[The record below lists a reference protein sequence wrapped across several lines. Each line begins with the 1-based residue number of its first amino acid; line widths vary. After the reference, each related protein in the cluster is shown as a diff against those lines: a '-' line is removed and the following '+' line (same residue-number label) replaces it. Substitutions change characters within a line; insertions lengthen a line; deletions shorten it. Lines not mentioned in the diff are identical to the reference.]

1 MSADSESNRTSAIID
16 EYTQMKMI
24 KTNGVYQWGFDLT
37 DFNPNGKKKF
47 QNLMDD
53 FGMEFVS
60 DEMRAFTWKNQA
72 GDLKLFTANN
82 PVTGLCIGES
92 NKSDV
97 ETGYLAYVG
106 VECNSPNLLSTF
118 FFARSESMRLSS
130 RKKAACGG
138 ISKD

>member
-1 MSADSESNRTSAIID
+1 MPRKASAIID

-37 DFNPNGKKKF
+37 DRDFNPNGKKKF

-118 FFARSESMRLSS
+118 LRAFREHASFIKEESSVR
-130 RKKAACGG
+130 GY
-138 ISKD
+138 I